1 MTDNIRGALFMVCS
15 MICFAVND
23 AVIKSLGGVLPIFQ
37 TLAVRGGIVVIVL
50 AVMVM
55 RSGWRVQE
63 LRRRDKMILL
73 LRVAA
78 EVGAAFFIVT
88 ALFNMELA
96 NMTAI
101 LQILPLTIPLAA
113 FIFLGEPLGWR
124 RLLAIFIG
132 FLGMLFIVKPGSDGF
147 NVYSLFCLAAVI
159 CVTIRD
165 LTARSLGAK
174 LSSQEM
180 SLFAAIGVFGAA
192 SVATMFEPWVSIS
205 LTSWAALCG
214 ASLAIFLG
222 YLVSVYAIRTG
233 DVSFTAQFRY
243 IGLIAALILG
253 YVFFGEWPDRLA
265 LMGAA
270 IIVGTGAFTLYRQ
283 QASRR
288 VKSA

>member
-1 MTDNIRGALFMVCS
+1 MVCS

-37 TLAVRGGIVVIVL
+37 TLAVRGGMVVVL
-50 AVMVM
+50 LAILVM

-63 LRRRDKMILL
+63 LRRRDQMILL

-113 FIFLGEPLGWR
+113 FVFLGAPLGWR
-124 RLLAIFIG
+124 RLVAICIG
-132 FLGMLFIVKPGSDGF
+132 FLGMLFIVKPGSDGL
-147 NVYSLFCLAAVI
+147 NIYSLFCLAAVI

-180 SLFAAIGVFGAA
+180 SLFAAVGVFGAA
-192 SVATMFEPWVSIS
+192 SVATMFEPWVTIS
-205 LTSWAALCG
+205 LASWAALCG
-214 ASLAIFLG
+214 SSFAILLG

-265 LMGAA
+265 LIGAA

-283 QASRR
+283 RASRK
-288 VKSA
+288 VKPA

>member
-23 AVIKSLGGVLPIFQ
+23 AVIKSLGGVLPLFQ
-37 TLAVRGGIVVIVL
+37 TLAVRGGFVVIVL
-50 AVMVM
+50 AVMVV

-192 SVATMFEPWVSIS
+192 SVATMFEPWVAIS

-214 ASLAIFLG
+214 CSLAILLG

>member
-63 LRRRDKMILL
+63 LRRRDKIILL

-165 LTARSLGAK
+165 LTARSLGTK

-192 SVATMFEPWVSIS
+192 SVATMFEPWVAIS

-214 ASLAIFLG
+214 SSLAILLG

>member
-165 LTARSLGAK
+165 LTARSLGTK

-192 SVATMFEPWVSIS
+192 SVATMYEPWVAIS

-214 ASLAIFLG
+214 SSLAILLG

>member
-1 MTDNIRGALFMVCS
+1 MTDNIRGALFMVGS

-165 LTARSLGAK
+165 LTARSLGTK

-192 SVATMFEPWVSIS
+192 SVATMFEPWVAIS

-214 ASLAIFLG
+214 SSLAILLG

-270 IIVGTGAFTLYRQ
+270 IIGGTGAFTLYRQ

>member
-113 FIFLGEPLGWR
+113 FIFLREPLGWR
-124 RLLAIFIG
+124 RLLAILIG

-192 SVATMFEPWVSIS
+192 SVATMFEPWVAIS

-214 ASLAIFLG
+214 SSLAILLG

>member
-55 RSGWRVQE
+55 RSGWCVQE

-165 LTARSLGAK
+165 LTARSLGTK

-192 SVATMFEPWVSIS
+192 SVATMFEPWVAIS

>member
-37 TLAVRGGIVVIVL
+37 TIAVRGGIVVIVL

-63 LRRRDKMILL
+63 LQRCDKMILL

-192 SVATMFEPWVSIS
+192 SVATMFEPWVAIS

-214 ASLAIFLG
+214 SSLTILLG

-270 IIVGTGAFTLYRQ
+270 IIGGTGAFTLYRQ

>member
-113 FIFLGEPLGWR
+113 FIFLREPLGWR

-132 FLGMLFIVKPGSDGF
+132 FLGMLFVVKPGSDGF

-192 SVATMFEPWVSIS
+192 SVATMFEPWVAIS

-214 ASLAIFLG
+214 SSLAILLG

>member
-1 MTDNIRGALFMVCS
+1 M
-15 MICFAVND
+15 
-23 AVIKSLGGVLPIFQ
+23 LPVYQ
-37 TLAVRGGIVVIVL
+37 TLAVRGGLVLLLL
-50 AVMVM
+50 AVLVA

-63 LRRRDKMILL
+63 LCRRDRMILG
-73 LRVAA
+73 LRGLS

-113 FIFLGEPLGWR
+113 FLFLGEPLGWR
-124 RLLAIFIG
+124 RLSAIAAG
-132 FLGMLFIVKPGSDGF
+132 FLGMLLIVKPGSDGF

-180 SLFAAIGVFGAA
+180 SLFAAFGVFVAA
-192 SVATMFEPWVSIS
+192 GFATVFEPWVPI
-205 LTSWAALCG
+205 TGPAWAALLG
-214 ASLAIFLG
+214 SSVAIFFG
-222 YLVSVYAIRTG
+222 YIVSVMAIRTG

-243 IGLIAALILG
+243 VGLIAALILG
-253 YVFFGEWPDRLA
+253 YVFFSEWPDALA
-265 LMGAA
+265 LTGAGV
-270 IIVGTGAFTLYRQ
+270 IVGTGAFTLYRQ
-283 QASRR
+283 RALRG
-288 VKSA
+288 

>member
-1 MTDNIRGALFMVCS
+1 MVCS

-63 LRRRDKMILL
+63 LRRRDKIILL

-132 FLGMLFIVKPGSDGF
+132 FLGMLLIVKPGSDGF

>member
-283 QASRR
+283 QASRS

>member
-214 ASLAIFLG
+214 ASLAILLG

>member
-1 MTDNIRGALFMVCS
+1 MTDNIRGALFMVGS

-37 TLAVRGGIVVIVL
+37 TVAVRGGIVVIVL
-50 AVMVM
+50 AIMVM

-192 SVATMFEPWVSIS
+192 SVATMFEPWVAIS

-214 ASLAIFLG
+214 SSFAILLG

-265 LMGAA
+265 LMGAV

>member
-1 MTDNIRGALFMVCS
+1 MTDNIRGALFMVGS

-55 RSGWRVQE
+55 RSGWCVQE

-192 SVATMFEPWVSIS
+192 SVATMFEPWVAIS

-214 ASLAIFLG
+214 SSLAILLG

>member
-1 MTDNIRGALFMVCS
+1 MTDNIRGALFMVGS

-23 AVIKSLGGVLPIFQ
+23 AVIKSLGGVLPIFK

-180 SLFAAIGVFGAA
+180 
-192 SVATMFEPWVSIS
+192 
-205 LTSWAALCG
+205 
-214 ASLAIFLG
+214 
-222 YLVSVYAIRTG
+222 
-233 DVSFTAQFRY
+233 
-243 IGLIAALILG
+243 
-253 YVFFGEWPDRLA
+253 
-265 LMGAA
+265 
-270 IIVGTGAFTLYRQ
+270 
-283 QASRR
+283 
-288 VKSA
+288 

>member
-55 RSGWRVQE
+55 RSGWCVQE
-63 LRRRDKMILL
+63 LRRRDKIILL

-132 FLGMLFIVKPGSDGF
+132 FLGMLLIVKPGSDGF

-165 LTARSLGAK
+165 LTARSLGTK

-192 SVATMFEPWVSIS
+192 SVATMFEPWVAIS

-214 ASLAIFLG
+214 SSLAILLG

>member
-63 LRRRDKMILL
+63 LRRRDKIILL

-214 ASLAIFLG
+214 ASLAILLG

>member
-1 MTDNIRGALFMVCS
+1 MTDNIRGALFMVGS

-23 AVIKSLGGVLPIFQ
+23 AVIKSLVGVLPIFQ

-192 SVATMFEPWVSIS
+192 SVAMMFEPWVAIS

-214 ASLAIFLG
+214 SSLAILLG

>member
-1 MTDNIRGALFMVCS
+1 MTDNIRGALFMVGS

-192 SVATMFEPWVSIS
+192 SVAMMFEPWVAIS

-214 ASLAIFLG
+214 SSLTILLG

-253 YVFFGEWPDRLA
+253 YMFFGEWPDRLA

>member
-1 MTDNIRGALFMVCS
+1 MTDNIHGALFMVCS

-37 TLAVRGGIVVIVL
+37 TVAVRGGIVVIVL
-50 AVMVM
+50 AIMVM

-192 SVATMFEPWVSIS
+192 SVATMFEPWVAIS

-214 ASLAIFLG
+214 ASLAILLG

-265 LMGAA
+265 LMGAV

>member
-23 AVIKSLGGVLPIFQ
+23 AVIKPLGGVLPIFQ

-192 SVATMFEPWVSIS
+192 SVATMFEPWVAIS

-214 ASLAIFLG
+214 SSLAILLG

-288 VKSA
+288 FKSA

>member
-63 LRRRDKMILL
+63 LRRRDKIILL

-147 NVYSLFCLAAVI
+147 NVYSLFCFAAVI

>member
-1 MTDNIRGALFMVCS
+1 MTDNIRGALFMVGS

-192 SVATMFEPWVSIS
+192 SVATMFEPWVAIS

-214 ASLAIFLG
+214 SSLAILLG

-270 IIVGTGAFTLYRQ
+270 IIGGTGAFTLYRQ

>member
-1 MTDNIRGALFMVCS
+1 MTDNIRGALFMVGS

-174 LSSQEM
+174 MSSQEM

-192 SVATMFEPWVSIS
+192 SVAMMFEPWVAIS
-205 LTSWAALCG
+205 LTSLAALCG
-214 ASLAIFLG
+214 SSLTILLG